1 MFQKII
7 LSILEGLAIT
17 LVIYLATGL
26 KIKSDK
32 IVYFALMIIVTL
44 FVLDLWAPN
53 VASGARQGY
62 GFGSGWSL
70 IGGGNQENFDG
81 NWTGN
86 GNGNGNRHGN
96 RNLNEF
102 GVYASN
108 TPYTPSYQN
117 VVSAKPT
124 IYSSYNNPLAG
135 CPFDLRNL
143 MNSLSPNVQ
152 NSDYLEQAKA

>member
-53 VASGARQGY
+53 VASGTRQGY

-70 IGGGNQENFDG
+70 IGGGNQENFVSKL
-81 NWTGN
+81 NS
-86 GNGNGNRHGN
+86 
-96 RNLNEF
+96 NLNEF

-108 TPYTPSYQN
+108 TPYTPSHPN

-135 CPFDLRNL
+135 CPRDLRNL
-143 MNSLSPNVQ
+143 MNSLSPDVQ

>member
-32 IVYFALMIIVTL
+32 IVYFALMIIITL
-44 FVLDLWAPN
+44 IILDLWAPN
-53 VASGARQGY
+53 VASGTRQGY

-70 IGGGNQENFDG
+70 IGGGQENFA
-81 NWTGN
+81 GN
-86 GNGNGNRHGN
+86 GSSNGN

-102 GVYASN
+102 GVYSSN
-108 TPYTPSYQN
+108 TPYTPNYQN
-117 VVSAKPT
+117 IVSAKPT

-135 CPFDLRNL
+135 CPLDLRNL
-143 MNSLSPNVQ
+143 MNSLSPTVQ